1 MERLSLASFGLER
14 LEVGQVRSV
23 GDLAGEPLLAVEVDA
38 RGIRSIRR
46 EGKAAKEGRKEG
58 RPKGVSKGRG
68 RRWLNDQDEGEGTSW
83 FV

>member
-1 MERLSLASFGLER
+1 M
-14 LEVGQVRSV
+14 
-23 GDLAGEPLLAVEVDA
+23 
-38 RGIRSIRR
+38 RR